1 MQSLFLS
8 SLQHKSLLANCVP
21 HILISISSIF
31 NCRNLVLGITFAHM
45 FEFLFFCD
53 HHLLLSVP
61 LHMFDSDCESSVCVC
76 LSPSMCVRSVKEGRL
91 PLILVT
97 WHLANLI
104 SLACSGQPARIDT
117 VCVCTRVHL
126 RVCVCLCLEASGPV
140 NATTL
145 ADGSN
150 NGIRERE
157 KVRARKQCV
166 RQRICMCVCE
176 RETVDKKIETLC

>member
-1 MQSLFLS
+1 MS
-8 SLQHKSLLANCVP
+8 SLQTKSLLVNCVP

-31 NCRNLVLGITFAHM
+31 NCRNLFLGITFAHLV
-45 FEFLFFCD
+45 EFLFFCD
-53 HHLLLSVP
+53 HHLCLSVP
-61 LHMFDSDCESSVCVC
+61 LHMFDSDCESSVCACVC
-76 LSPSMCVRSVKEGRL
+76 VSIPLYVCEFSKRRL

-97 WHLANLI
+97 WHFANLI

-117 VCVCTRVHL
+117 VCVCVCTRVHL

-166 RQRICMCVCE
+166 RQRVCMCV
-176 RETVDKKIETLC
+176 

>member
-117 VCVCTRVHL
+117 VCVCVYACAL
-126 RVCVCLCLEASGPV
+126 ACLCVSVSGSIGASKCHHSG
-140 NATTL
+140 
-145 ADGSN
+145 
-150 NGIRERE
+150 
-157 KVRARKQCV
+157 
-166 RQRICMCVCE
+166 
-176 RETVDKKIETLC
+176 